1 MKKNTRLLG
10 AAAAA
15 LCGIVSFFAAGTFLT
30 VGLIRGS
37 LNVLQI
43 IFLSLILCGAVAL
56 GLSGL
61 FLFLPDR
68 RPTVAS
74 DAAAEK
80 QRGQSPSRLKSQQAQ
95 KEALPRRILSAVKK
109 FCGTSGSRLK
119 SRLPQRNELPQ
130 KMLSIVI
137 LMISCVFFLYFY
149 AIALD
154 VDPAPKSTALEN
166 LSYETAEVLEIT
178 EEYYQGDQQMEDRP
192 VGRQE
197 VTLKVTSGKLKGQIF
212 QSVRNN
218 LALYSGTVLEV
229 GDSVIVAVSADSE
242 TVEIDSNYIYEYN
255 RTTPLLIVVLFFL
268 VITILVG
275 GKIGAKSL
283 LGLGLT
289 ILCIF
294 AILYPLL
301 IGGWPT
307 LPCVLVLCAYVTVV
321 EFVVLGGVNKK
332 TICAMLGT
340 IAGVAIA
347 MLFALLSTKI
357 LRLSGYQIKDAVGE
371 IEALGQLR
379 QTQPIGSAL
388 QLNYLLVGGILIAT
402 LGAVNDVAMSISSAM
417 NELVA
422 VNPNLTRRELFKS
435 GMNIGRDM
443 VGTMTNTLILA
454 FVGGSFVEILYYSS
468 LDLSFYELMSTTY
481 LPVEMVQAI
490 ASSAGVIL
498 AVPISVLLGM
508 IFYAHPHAAKK
519 AK

>member
-1 MKKNTRLLG
+1 MKKNISPLC
-10 AAAAA
+10 AAAAIGG
-15 LCGIVSFFAAGTFLT
+15 LVSFFAAGTFLT

-37 LNVLQI
+37 LNFLQV
-43 IFLSLILCGAVAL
+43 IFLAFLLFGAVAL
-56 GLSGL
+56 VLLALRL
-61 FLFLPDR
+61 FRPKGETTEETGTAAKR
-68 RPTVAS
+68 RRDVL
-74 DAAAEK
+74 
-80 QRGQSPSRLKSQQAQ
+80 SRLKPTQ
-95 KEALPRRILSAVKK
+95 KA
-109 FCGTSGSRLK
+109 
-119 SRLPQRNELPQ
+119 LPQR
-130 KMLSIVI
+130 MLSVVI
-137 LMISCVFFLYFY
+137 LMLSCVVFLYFY
-149 AIALD
+149 GIALG
-154 VDPAPKSTALEN
+154 VDPTPKSTAVEN
-166 LSYETAEVLEIT
+166 LIYETAEVLEIT
-178 EEYYQGDQQMEDRP
+178 DEYYQGDQQMEDRP
-192 VGRQE
+192 IGRQD
-197 VTLKVTSGKLKGQIF
+197 VTIKVTSGEHEGAVF
-212 QSVRNN
+212 TNVRNN
-218 LALYSGTVLEV
+218 LSLYYGTVLEV
-229 GDSVIVAVSADSE
+229 GDSVIIAISTDGE
-242 TVEIDSNYIYEYN
+242 TVEIDSNYIYEYD
-255 RTTPLLIVVLFFL
+255 RTTPLALVVVFFL

-283 LGLGLT
+283 IGLGLT

-294 AILYPLL
+294 AILFPLL
-301 IGGWPT
+301 IDGWPT
-307 LPCVLVLCAYVTVV
+307 LPCVLGLCAYVTVV

-388 QLNYLLVGGILIAT
+388 RLNYLLVGGILIAT

-417 NELVA
+417 NELVV

-481 LPVEMVQAI
+481 LPVELVQAI

-508 IFYAHPHAAKK
+508 IFYARPHGAKTARSAAR
-519 AK
+519 

>member
-1 MKKNTRLLG
+1 MKKNITPLC
-10 AAAAA
+10 AAAV
-15 LCGIVSFFAAGTFLT
+15 LGGVVSFLAAAVFLT
-30 VGLIRGS
+30 VGLVRNS
-37 LNVLQI
+37 LNFLQI
-43 IFLSLILCGAVAL
+43 IFLALILCGAIALSLL
-56 GLSGL
+56 GLLLSRSEASPADGNESTPPL
-61 FLFLPDR
+61 SLRKLPKKDF
-68 RPTVAS
+68 PA
-74 DAAAEK
+74 
-80 QRGQSPSRLKSQQAQ
+80 KS
-95 KEALPRRILSAVKK
+95 L
-109 FCGTSGSRLK
+109 
-119 SRLPQRNELPQ
+119 LPQKKELPQ
-130 KMLSIVI
+130 KMLSVVI
-137 LMISCVFFLYFY
+137 LMLSCVVFLYFY
-149 AIALD
+149 AVALD
-154 VDPAPKSTALEN
+154 IDPVPKSTELQN

-178 EEYYQGDQQMEDRP
+178 DEYYRGNQQMEDRP
-192 VGRQE
+192 EGRQD
-197 VTLKVTSGKLKGQIF
+197 VTIKVTSGVLKGQVFEGI
-212 QSVRNN
+212 RNN

-229 GDSVIVAVSADSE
+229 GDSVIIAVSTDGE
-242 TVEIDSNYIYEYN
+242 TIEIDSNYIYEYN
-255 RTTPLLIVVLFFL
+255 RTIPLAIVVLLFL

-347 MLFALLSTKI
+347 MGFALLSTQI
-357 LRLSGYQIKDAVGE
+357 LRMSGYQVKDAIGE
-371 IEALGQLR
+371 IEALGQAR
-379 QTQPIGSAL
+379 QTQEVGSAL
-388 QLNYLLVGGILIAT
+388 QLSYLLVGGILIAT

-417 NELVA
+417 NELVV

-454 FVGGSFVEILYYSS
+454 FVGGSFIEILYYSS
-468 LDLSFYELMSTTY
+468 LDISFYELMSTTY
-481 LPVEMVQAI
+481 LAVELVQAI

-508 IFYAHPHAAKK
+508 LFYAHPHAAKK